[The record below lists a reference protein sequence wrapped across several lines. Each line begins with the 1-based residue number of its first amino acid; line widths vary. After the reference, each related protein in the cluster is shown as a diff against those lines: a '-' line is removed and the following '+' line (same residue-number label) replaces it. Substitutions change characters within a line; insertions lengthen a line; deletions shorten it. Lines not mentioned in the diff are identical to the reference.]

1 MSLETAELIWVW
13 LRGNQSYVEG
23 TATFENNERAEKEN
37 DTQSQEEISSSEQK
51 QWLCVAEVVALN
63 LLYLSS
69 LLSISPCHPLILHP
83 FLTLF
88 LSHPPASSSLS
99 QSATAVQ
106 EEKKPPRV
114 PPYCNLCNNLWLII
128 SQACIPPPWHPQHG
142 LHCSTYSG
150 TLNPSDRINSAAL
163 LRIPWISRH
172 PRVQLGHWCHSLKP
186 KRESE
191 HCKHCF
197 YLDFFDIRGG
207 DVAGFPRAAVGPQPP
222 VFVAPLQD

>member
-1 MSLETAELIWVW
+1 MIHSHRRRLVHLSRNNGSVW
-13 LRGNQSYVEG
+13 QRWWPWICS
-23 TATFENNERAEKEN
+23 
-37 DTQSQEEISSSEQK
+37 ISHPYSVFP
-51 QWLCVAEVVALN
+51 LVI
-63 LLYLSS
+63 LLYCILSWLFS
-69 LLSISPCHPLILHP
+69 CPILLQAPLCR
-83 FLTLF
+83 
-88 LSHPPASSSLS
+88 S
-99 QSATAVQ
+99 QQ
-106 EEKKPPRV
+106 LQCRKKKKPPHV